1 MPLNDVG
8 WGYCPGCTH
17 SQLHALIAELF
28 DAQGWNERAVGVA
41 GFGCSSEM
49 QRYFPFKVI
58 QAPPGQAPS
67 VATGIKRSF
76 PDKIVFTYQGDGD
89 LASRGLDVLMHAAAR
104 GESITVLCLN
114 NLVMAGSGGQMS
126 PTTLTGQITT
136 STRLGRS
143 AARSGKP
150 VKLAEMVAKMPEV
163 AFSQRVALHEP
174 QAVQRAKLALRDAFL
189 YQENGQGL
197 SFIEVLGWCPPYWD
211 CTPLQARELL
221 KHRILKRFPL
231 GIYQNVGLRK

>member
-1 MPLNDVG
+1 MPMLDVPL
-8 WGYCPGCTH
+8 GYCPGCTH
-17 SQLHALIAELF
+17 SQLHALLAELL
-28 DAQGWNERAVGVA
+28 DQQHWSERAVGVS

-49 QRYFPFKVI
+49 QRYFSFPVI
-58 QAPPGQAPS
+58 PAPPGQAPS
-67 VATGIKRSF
+67 VATGIKRSH
-76 PDKIVFTYQGDGD
+76 PDKLVFTYQGDGD
-89 LASRGLDVLMHAAAR
+89 LGARGLDVLMHAAAR

-126 PTTLTGQITT
+126 PTTLTGQVTT

-174 QAVQRAKLALRDAFL
+174 QAVARAKLALRDAFS

-211 CTPLQARELL
+211 CSAVEARERL
-221 KHRILKRFPL
+221 KQTVLRRFPL

>member
-1 MPLNDVG
+1 MPLTEVPLA
-8 WGYCPGCTH
+8 YCPGCTH
-17 SQLHALIAELF
+17 SQLHGLLAELL
-28 DAQGWNERAVGVA
+28 DQQDWAERAIGVC
-41 GFGCSSEM
+41 GFGCSSGM
-49 QRYFPFKVI
+49 QRYFPFPIV
-58 QAPPGQAPS
+58 QAPPGQAPA

-76 PDKIVFTYQGDGD
+76 PEKLVFTYQGDGD
-89 LASRGLDVLMHAAAR
+89 LAARGLDVLMHAAAR
-104 GESITVLCLN
+104 GESITVICNN

-143 AARSGKP
+143 ATRSGKP
-150 VKLAEMVAKMPEV
+150 VRLAELVAKLPEV

-174 QAVQRAKLALRDAFL
+174 KLVQRAKLALRDAFL

-197 SFIEVLGWCPPYWD
+197 SFVEVLGWCPPYWD
-211 CTPLQARELL
+211 CTPVEAREKLQTQ
-221 KHRILKRFPL
+221 ILKRFPT

>member
-1 MPLNDVG
+1 MPLTEIPL
-8 WGYCPGCTH
+8 GYCPGCTH
-17 SQLHALIAELF
+17 SQLHALLADVLQQ
-28 DAQGWNERAVGVA
+28 QGWAENVVGVV
-41 GFGCSSEM
+41 GVGCASEM
-49 QRYFPFKVI
+49 QRYMPFKII
-58 QAPPGQAPS
+58 QAPPGQAPA

-76 PDKIVFTYQGDGD
+76 PDKLVFTYQGDGD
-89 LASRGLDVLMHAAAR
+89 LAARGLDVLMHAAAR
-104 GESITVLCLN
+104 GVSITVLCLN

-143 AARSGKP
+143 VARSGKP
-150 VKLAEMVAKMPEV
+150 VRLAELVAKLPEV

-174 QAVQRAKLALRDAFL
+174 AAVQRAGLALRDAFR

-211 CTPLQARELL
+211 CTPVQAREQL
-221 KHRILKRFPL
+221 KNNVLKRFPL
-231 GIYQNVGLRK
+231 GIYQNVGFRK